1 MASISAHTQLPAFR
15 QVTSHEARR
24 AMASTDLLMK
34 AMLALALF
42 AAAIL
47 GILWLVFT
55 CKELWQMHTLAKLS
69 RTHESRRG

>member
-1 MASISAHTQLPAFR
+1 MTN
-15 QVTSHEARR
+15 
-24 AMASTDLLMK
+24 TDLLLK
-34 AMLALALF
+34 AMLALALL

-69 RTHESRRG
+69 RTHENRRG